1 MGWRVKPPDFSSLS
15 STRSAKG
22 SLRGFYRQMRR
33 SLVGADLDRI
43 SAAVIAELEQH
54 LPKSGTVLA
63 YLGTPEEIQLD
74 PLFEHLDSLR
84 WGIPRC
90 VGRHLVWHDYADV
103 QDRWILS
110 DYGIREPAPEVSQLD
125 PTRAAVVLIP
135 AVACDRWGTRL
146 GYGGGFYDRFLTQ
159 IRAAK
164 WGILPQ
170 SCVRSEPL
178 PQDPWDQPLD
188 AWVTETGFWRPLSQA
203 S

>member
-1 MGWRVKPPDFSSLS
+1 
-15 STRSAKG
+15 
-22 SLRGFYRQMRR
+22 MRR
-33 SLVGADLDRI
+33 SFVGADLDRI
-43 SAAVIAELEQH
+43 SAAVIAQLEQR

-90 VGRHLVWHDYADV
+90 VGRHLVWHDYADG

-110 DYGIREPAPEVSQLD
+110 SYGIREPAPEVPQLD
-125 PTRAAVVLIP
+125 PTSAAVVLIP
-135 AVACDRWGTRL
+135 AVACDLWGTRL
-146 GYGGGFYDRFLTQ
+146 GYGGGFYDRFLAQ

-170 SCVRSEPL
+170 ACVSSEPL

-188 AWVTETGFWRPLSQA
+188 AWVTETGFWRPLAQRS
-203 S
+203 